1 MHLCKLVLKRLRRKG
16 TSGGRSPWDPSFSWP
31 GALQFVCPV
40 VDVRHGAALRWA
52 QLYNKNT
59 PQGCVPCGPMC
70 PRRPP
75 NTISCARVRGHYT
88 QVNQFMGGN
97 TALDPGLGSIGLAGL
112 GLGGGLG
119 SYGAGLGGGGV
130 GGLPGLEG
138 QPLAFDPAA
147 LAALAGGH
155 RECVGEWVRVLGT
168 QPCAFNVFLEANC
181 LSVGRSRVLEFA
193 ALSLLYTCV
202 RSLLSSLGASSGLA
216 GLSLP
221 FSSAASQ
228 VRAAAAAAAC
238 AQSPCF

>member
-59 PQGCVPCGPMC
+59 PQGCVPCGPM
-70 PRRPP
+70 
-75 NTISCARVRGHYT
+75 Y
-88 QVNQFMGGN
+88 
-97 TALDPGLGSIGLAGL
+97 LAGCAHAL
-112 GLGGGLG
+112 TSFEVPTTPTQHHFLCPCAWSLH
-119 SYGAGLGGGGV
+119 S
-130 GGLPGLEG
+130 G
-138 QPLAFDPAA
+138 QPVHGWKHRIGPRTRQHR
-147 LAALAGGH
+147 AG